1 MVKKKRNS
9 PEHNEQVALFKYIR
23 FKANSDI
30 RYKMIYAI
38 PNGGHRNEIVA
49 KKLKDEGVKA
59 GVADVAVDVPCNG
72 YHGLKI
78 EMKAGKNRVT
88 KEQAEFLKMAAQ
100 FGYATAVCYT
110 AEEAIKTIE
119 AYLDGQKDH

>member
-1 MVKKKRNS
+1 
-9 PEHNEQVALFKYIR
+9 
-23 FKANSDI
+23 
-30 RYKMIYAI
+30 MIYAI

-88 KEQAEFLKMAAQ
+88 KEQAEFLKMAAH
-100 FGYATAVCYT
+100 FGYATVVCYT

-119 AYLDGQKDH
+119 DYLNGQKNY